1 MSKIKIV
8 VDSTSG
14 IDLMKN
20 KIDAEVLRLI
30 VMFDGEQYIDGLDIT
45 PDEFYNLI
53 DSKKDVLPS
62 TSQPT
67 IGRTVEQFEKLKAEG
82 YEDLI
87 CITISSGLSG
97 TYATTVSARDMVE
110 GINVHIIDSLTTV
123 APAYQLAEKAYKMAN
138 DGKSVKEIVDYIEK
152 IKNDYKIYLAVGDL
166 TLLKKNGR
174 LSTASALIGS
184 VLKVKPVLKVDNAG
198 VVESV
203 EKVRT
208 MKKAIIRL
216 TETFF
221 EVGDEAT
228 EVTLVHSNCPE
239 LAQQVKDLLVAG
251 NPVLAD
257 IAIYPLSAVI
267 GSHLGTGTVGITF
280 RKGRK

>member
-8 VDSTSG
+8 LDSTSG
-14 IDLMKN
+14 IDLIQN

-30 VMFDGEQYIDGLDIT
+30 VMFDGSEYVDGEDIT
-45 PDEFYNLI
+45 PIEFYKLM
-53 DSKKDVLPS
+53 DSKKEVLPS

-67 IGRTVEQFEKLKAEG
+67 IGRTVEQFERLKFEG
-82 YEDLI
+82 YTDLI
-87 CITISSGLSG
+87 CLTISSGLSG

-123 APAYQLAEKAYKMAN
+123 APLYQMAEKAFKMVE
-138 DGKSVKEIVDYIEK
+138 DGKTVPEIIEFIEN
-152 IKNDYKIYLAVGDL
+152 IKNEYKIYLAVGDL

-184 VLKVKPVLKVDNAG
+184 ALKVKPVLKVDDAG

-208 MKKAIIRL
+208 MKKAISKLVEI
-216 TETFF
+216 FSGQ
-221 EVGDEAT
+221 GDVS
-228 EVTLVHSNCPE
+228 EVTLVHSNCLE
-239 LAQQVKDLLVAG
+239 LAEQTKELIVLN
-251 NPVLAD
+251 NPEMID
-257 IAIYPLSAVI
+257 ISIYPLSPVI